1 MPIIKTKT
9 GRKLL
14 KNAKS
19 LFVLPYRYDTTLS
32 QHVLGQNLYDLSA
45 IIGDSITLEQSDG
58 DTQTKENEFTN
69 EALVKNVTTGEWK
82 FTAQCLDLQ
91 NSVLKALFMAYTN
104 DTYGAAALRPEYETL
119 YALIMVRFSDTDT
132 PDVWLPKVLL
142 NSKLM
147 LQQMKTR
154 GSQGNISGTLFSS
167 RCGIIQS
174 SFQAQGHI
182 ISQLMPLA
190 DNIAGTNVYTP
201 NVPVLFAPQTHRV
214 IVFNHRAEADGETVF
229 DNPNPATTGNQDC
242 CSHGYVVSDDN
253 PAVAVI

>member
-1 MPIIKTKT
+1 MPIIRTKT

-14 KNAKS
+14 KNARN

-32 QHVLGQNLYDLSA
+32 QYVLGQNLYDLSA

-119 YALIMVRFSDTDT
+119 YALIIVRFSDTST

-142 NSKLM
+142 NSKLL

-154 GSQGNISGTLFSS
+154 GSQGNVSGTLFSS

-174 SFQAQGHI
+174 SSQETGHVI
-182 ISQLMPLA
+182 NQLMPLA
-190 DNIAGTNVYTP
+190 DNIAGMSVYTP
-201 NVPVLFAPQTHRV
+201 NVPVLFAPQTYRV
-214 IVFNHRAEADGETVF
+214 IVFNHRAEDDGETVF
-229 DNPNPATTGNQDC
+229 DLPNLAVTGNQDC
-242 CSHGYVVSDDN
+242 CSHNIVVSDN
-253 PAVAVI
+253 KPGLAVI

>member
-1 MPIIKTKT
+1 MPIIRTKT

-14 KNAKS
+14 KNARN

-32 QHVLGQNLYDLSA
+32 QYVLGQNLYDLSA

-119 YALIMVRFSDTDT
+119 YALIMVRFSDTST

-154 GSQGNISGTLFSS
+154 GSQGNVSGTLFSS
-167 RCGIIQS
+167 RCGIIDPDAEVVNNS
-174 SFQAQGHI
+174 EYSLIAF
-182 ISQLMPLA
+182 A
-190 DNIAGTNVYTP
+190 DNIAGTPVYTP
-201 NVPVLFAPQTHRV
+201 SVPILFAPQSNDSVIILNHRV
-214 IVFNHRAEADGETVF
+214 EEDGDTYF
-229 DNPNPATTGNQDC
+229 DRPDIATGNQDC